1 MRSALFIGVVTCLL
15 ATLGGVGWALEG
27 DDCMNSIIVPELPY
41 NKLIDNTA
49 EYSAYMD
56 LGAGSCTGYPTAAPD
71 IFFEVEIPG
80 EGLCL
85 ELSVL
90 MPCGGGAD
98 FCMYVLDACDPGNCV
113 EGVDECGPDC
123 TEYLYVTLEGGH
135 TYYFVVD
142 GKTAADTGCVIFSMS
157 ECQVGI
163 EENAVADLGRPVLEI
178 MPNPTK
184 SGSQISYAIP
194 GPSYVNLDIVSP
206 SGQKVNSIY
215 SGEMTEGIH
224 SIIWNGSNEWG
235 TRLPSGTYFVV
246 LSMDDQRVMKRIQL
260 LD

>member
-1 MRSALFIGVVTCLL
+1 MRRALYISIVMCLL
-15 ATLGGVGWALEG
+15 ATICGVGWALEG
-27 DDCMNSIIVPELPY
+27 DDCMGPIVVPELPY
-41 NKLIDNTA
+41 TKMIPATA

-56 LGAGSCTGYPTAAPD
+56 LGAGSCTGSPTAAPD
-71 IFFEVEIPG
+71 IFFEITIPG

-85 ELSVL
+85 ALEVL
-90 MPCGGGAD
+90 MPCGGNAD
-98 FCMYVLDACDPGNCV
+98 FCMYVLDACDPSNCI
-113 EGVDECGPDC
+113 EGVDSCGPNC
-123 TEYLYVTLEGGH
+123 TEYMYVTLEGGH

-142 GKTAADTGCVIFSMS
+142 GKTAADTGCVIFSMG

-163 EENAVADLGRPVLEI
+163 EEGAVADLVSPILEI
-178 MPNPTK
+178 MPNPTR

-194 GPSYVNLDIVSP
+194 QPSHVNLDVLSA
-206 SGQKVNSIY
+206 SGQTVKSIY
-215 SGEMTEGIH
+215 SGRMNEGVH